1 MARTTK
7 KTTAATAPTTS
18 AKPVVETVETV
29 KATVAPVAAEA
40 APAAKKASAAKKTA
54 APRVKKTVTVNLQ
67 YGGKD
72 LSTDDLAE
80 QAVQN
85 WADATKQAKAAAK
98 DVQLYVKPEEDMVYY
113 VINGETGSFA
123 L

>member
-29 KATVAPVAAEA
+29 KATVAPVAAES
-40 APAAKKASAAKKTA
+40 APAAKKAA

-85 WADATKQAKAAAK
+85 WADATKQAKTAAK